1 MKYSFVLPAFKN
13 DYLKEAIDSILSQSY
28 KDFELIIMMMHH
40 HTIYHL

>member
-28 KDFELIIMMMHH
+28 KDFELII
-40 HTIYHL
+40 IDDASPYNL